1 MRTFLF
7 KLTILI
13 FFASSAIT
21 QNISNYERLNLN
33 NWACNDGRRQ
43 SPIDLNEKS
52 SNFTLNY
59 SIIYENYKSFEDVVL
74 TFQNPLLEISDK
86 VNLLNNSKDKG
97 YVVLTL
103 NGFLHKYDLEKIVI
117 NTPSEHFLN
126 GIEADLEM
134 SFIHRKD
141 IDYETEVNSFKK
153 NTDINQYL
161 IISFLYSVNGTNSD
175 TGFIDNVRNYY
186 NALGVTEN
194 TVGMKF
200 DVFNS
205 GLIKDK
211 RFYLYSGSETVAPCS
226 ETHLHY
232 VVADVYKISQ
242 ESVNFYKNR
251 YQFKYNNLDENQ
263 ISPNFRKSIS
273 PLNGRPV
280 YRNFYANETEFDS
293 STSFIKNSLLLIFLT
308 LLIL

>member
-43 SPIDLNEKS
+43 SPIDLNEKN

-59 SIIYENYKSFEDVVL
+59 SIIYENYKSFD
-74 TFQNPLLEISDK
+74 D
-86 VNLLNNSKDKG
+86 
-97 YVVLTL
+97 VVLTL
-103 NGFLHKYDLEKIVI
+103 NGFLHKYDLDKIVI

-126 GIEADLEM
+126 GIESDLEM

-175 TGFIDNVRNYY
+175 TGFIDSVRNYY

-251 YQFKYNNLDENQ
+251 YQFKYNNVDENQ
-263 ISPNFRKSIS
+263 VSPNFRKSIS

-280 YRNFYANETEFDS
+280 YRNFYANETEFES
-293 STSFIKNSLLLIFLT
+293 STSFIKTSLLTIFLI

>member
-1 MRTFLF
+1 MKSFLVKVLF
-7 KLTILI
+7 II
-13 FFASSAIT
+13 AITSIALT
-21 QNISNYERLNLN
+21 QNISNYERENLN
-33 NWACNDGRRQ
+33 NWACNEGRRQ
-43 SPIDLNEKS
+43 SPIDLMTNNS
-52 SNFTLNY
+52 TFSLNY
-59 SIIYENYKSFEDVVL
+59 SIVYENYKSFDDVVL

-86 VNLLNNSKDKG
+86 LNLLNNSKDKG

-117 NTPSEHFLN
+117 NTPSEHFIN
-126 GIEADLEM
+126 GLENDLEM

-141 IDYETEVNSFKK
+141 LDYNSEVNSFKP

-161 IISFLYSVNGTNSD
+161 IISFLYSVNGTYSD
-175 TGFIDNVRNYY
+175 SGFIDSVRNHYH
-186 NALGVTEN
+186 ALGVTEN
-194 TVGMKF
+194 TVGMKL

-211 RFYLYSGSETVAPCS
+211 RFFLYSGSETVAPCS

-232 VVADVYKISQ
+232 VVADIYKISQ

-251 YQFKYNNLDENQ
+251 YQFKYNNELNGDFN
-263 ISPNFRKSIS
+263 NYRKSIS

-280 YRNFYANETEFDS
+280 YRNFYANETEFDNS
-293 STSFIKNSLLLIFLT
+293 NSYIKTSIMV
-308 LLIL
+308 LILILLVL